1 MHRTELTGDETLG
14 IIRRT
19 LDLFTQGSDRPVFR
33 LTAYYALLALVII
46 GLATLFPIVDQMFS
60 GERLEELADAPRL
73 LRDGLTSSA
82 NIIRMTPRIELA
94 VTTLLGCLGTL
105 ALMLPVTWVYMVARK
120 TPGHNQAVVQALII
134 LPIVVAGIVLIV
146 RNSLALA
153 FSLAGVVAAV
163 RFRTTLRDS
172 RDVVFVFLAIAVGFA
187 AGVQMFTV
195 AVLVSIVFN
204 YVLLFTWR
212 YDFGHNV
219 LEPTAA
225 ARWAEPLNAMVA
237 EDSKLPD
244 RDLVLALNQEKAT
257 VLAERIDRVRKLLG
271 TNGKKPRYNA
281 VLSVTTD
288 DVREAQNGVEDV
300 LDDLT
305 RRWKLDEVV
314 AEPGKPSALYYL
326 VRLRNSVN
334 RNDLLTALHAED
346 GAIRTATI
354 ELGDDL
360 LREEEAKAKEAEKKV
375 AV

>member
-1 MHRTELTGDETLG
+1 MTVG

-19 LDLFTQGSDRPVFR
+19 LDLFTQGSDRPLLR
-33 LTAYYALLALVII
+33 LTAYYVLLALVII
-46 GLATLFPIVDQMFS
+46 GLATLFPVVDQMFS

-73 LRDGLTSSA
+73 LRDGLTSA
-82 NIIRMTPRIELA
+82 ADVIRMTPRIELA

-163 RFRTTLRDS
+163 RFRTTLRDA

-187 AGVQMFTV
+187 GGVQMFTV
-195 AVLVSIVFN
+195 AILVSIVFN

-237 EDSKLPD
+237 KDSKVPD
-244 RDLVLALNQEKAT
+244 RDLVLALNQKKAT

-281 VLSVTTD
+281 VLWITTD
-288 DVREAQNGVEDV
+288 NVGEAQNAIEDV

-314 AEPGKPSALYYL
+314 SEEGKPSALYYL
-326 VRLRNSVN
+326 VRLRNSVD
-334 RNDLLTALHAED
+334 RNEFLTALHAD
-346 GAIRTATI
+346 AGDAIRTASV
-354 ELGDDL
+354 EVGDDL
-360 LREEEAKAKEAEKKV
+360 LKEEEEKAKEAEKAA

>member
-1 MHRTELTGDETLG
+1 MG

-19 LDLFTQGSDRPVFR
+19 LDLFTQGSDRPVLR
-33 LTAYYALLALVII
+33 LTAYYILLALIII
-46 GLATLFPIVDQMFS
+46 GLATLFPVVDQMFS
-60 GERLEELADAPRL
+60 GERLEQLADAPRM
-73 LRDGLTSSA
+73 LRDGLSA
-82 NIIRMTPRIELA
+82 SADVLRMTPRIELA
-94 VTTLLGCLGTL
+94 VTTLLGCLGAL

-120 TPGHNQAVVQALII
+120 TPGHNQAVVQTLII

-163 RFRTTLRDS
+163 RFRTTLRDA

-187 AGVQMFTV
+187 GGVQLFTV
-195 AVLVSIVFN
+195 AVLVSVIFN

-225 ARWAEPLNAMVA
+225 ARWAEPLNAMAA
-237 EDSKLPD
+237 EDSKVPD
-244 RDLVLALNQEKAT
+244 RDLVMALDKKKAT

-281 VLSVTTD
+281 VLSITTD
-288 DVREAQNGVEDV
+288 NVGEAQNVIEDL
-300 LDDLT
+300 LDELT

-314 AEPGKPSALYYL
+314 SEEGKPSALYYL

-334 RNDLLTALHAED
+334 RNDFITSIHAEAGD
-346 GAIRTATI
+346 AIRTVSV
-354 ELGDDL
+354 EVGDGL
-360 LREEEAKAKEAEKKV
+360 LREEEEKAKEAEKAA